1 VISYRPTQ
9 ELLLLTIK
17 HGAKEDLGGRVRS
30 IGYKNVSSLVGMARP
45 KLTRIRLKHSVG
57 AATLLIHMLAKQ
69 DTPMNDNKTVL
80 GRVPAK
86 LRTRVISRRSIF
98 VLLSADAIVNP
109 PISNMI
115 VGENIT
121 EKIYLQKLSVTL
133 QGSSPNLLGRLRG
146 AQAGI
151 IAVR

>member
-1 VISYRPTQ
+1 MR
-9 ELLLLTIK
+9 
-17 HGAKEDLGGRVRS
+17 R
-30 IGYKNVSSLVGMARP
+30 IGYKDVSSLVGTAWLKP
-45 KLTRIRLKHSVG
+45 TRIRVKHSVG

-86 LRTRVISRRSIF
+86 LRTRVISSRSIF

-121 EKIYLQKLSVTL
+121 EKIYL
-133 QGSSPNLLGRLRG
+133 
-146 AQAGI
+146 
-151 IAVR
+151 